1 MANKSGR
8 SGVDSL
14 LDALRKSGMN
24 IDFDSAFGGGAGG
37 SGGEGA
43 GGSGG
48 SAGGSGSG
56 SGGSNSG
63 GSGGNSGGS
72 HSKGSKGSKGSKI
85 PHFSDLEIETKVSE
99 GLRNMKLGGRV
110 VSIIVAILVIGAAYW
125 WFHPPL
131 NIQSPDL
138 WGVIVFVCVVL
149 FVVLGGLSIVSEHKE
164 KKAFRRAQRTGG
176 ATSRT
181 AKKQGKRTSIHRKLC
196 LVPVIILLVG
206 ALGWLTSQSFF
217 PGNAAK
223 YSSVLKTESLDFATD
238 IEQVDYSQIP
248 VIDHDAAEI
257 LGDKQMG
264 TISEYV
270 SQFEVDSL
278 YSQINYK
285 GKPVRVSP
293 LNYADLFKWLTNR
306 EQGIPAYVVVDMTTQ
321 DAQVV
326 RVEDIEGASGSST
339 GGTSGAGGA
348 GIKYSASEPLA
359 RNIDRY
365 VQLKYP
371 FYMFDTKSFEIDEDG
386 HPWWICPVQ
395 TRTIGLFG
403 GTTISRVVL
412 CDAVSGECE
421 DIAIEDAP
429 EWIDRA
435 YPSDLLIQQFN
446 WYGAYNNGW
455 INSWLG
461 QSGVVKTTPGTSGQA
476 GYNYIVKDDD
486 VWVYTGV
493 TSATSDS
500 SIIGFVLVN
509 QRTQESHF
517 YSVAGATEKSAMESA
532 EGQVQNLRYSA
543 TFPILINVSNQ
554 PTYFMALKDSA
565 GTVKKFAMLD
575 IQRYQNVAVGDTV
588 ADCQKSYEALL
599 STNGIDLT
607 SQNLKTAQGKIARMA
622 TAVIE
627 SNSHYY
633 VTLEGQAAIYDFAL
647 PNMLDIVKYGVGDT
661 ISFTYIEGSSV
672 NAAQQIL
679 SAQEAAALLSGEA
692 SAAGSSSSGG
702 SGSSSSSSGGTTSGG
717 GAGASGSQSSGGTTS
732 GGGAANTS
740 AANAAANTS
749 AANTSNAANTSATAA

>member
-1 MANKSGR
+1 MSNNSKKPA
-8 SGVDSL
+8 VDSL

-24 IDFDSAFGGGAGG
+24 IDFESAFGGSGN
-37 SGGEGA
+37 SNNTTSDGGEG
-43 GGSGG
+43 
-48 SAGGSGSG
+48 SAATSS
-56 SGGSNSG
+56 SAKASS
-63 GSGGNSGGS
+63 
-72 HSKGSKGSKGSKI
+72 SKDGKATKDGGSKI

-99 GLRNMKLGGRV
+99 GLRQMKPSARV
-110 VSIIVAILVIGAAYW
+110 IAVIVAILVIGAAYW

-138 WGVIVFVCVVL
+138 WAIITFVCVVL
-149 FVVLGGLSIVSEHKE
+149 FVVLGGLSIINEHKE
-164 KKAFRRAQRTGG
+164 NKAYKRSQRKGDGASNTSKKKKG
-176 ATSRT
+176 A
-181 AKKQGKRTSIHRKLC
+181 KSIHRKLC
-196 LVPVIILLVG
+196 LVPVVILLIGVV
-206 ALGWLTSQSFF
+206 GWLLSQSFI
-217 PGNAAK
+217 PGNAAR

-278 YSQINYK
+278 YSQINYQ

-326 RVEDIEGASGSST
+326 RVADIEGNTSQ
-339 GGTSGAGGA
+339 SGAASSGA

-371 FYMFDTKSFEIDEDG
+371 FYMFDTKSFEIDEEG

-412 CDAVSGECE
+412 CDAVSGDCQ

-455 INSWLG
+455 LNSWLG
-461 QSGVVKTTPGTSGQA
+461 QSGVVKTTPGTNSQA

-517 YSVAGATEKSAMESA
+517 YSVAGATEKSAMDSA

-607 SQNLKTAQGKIARMA
+607 SQNLKTTSGVIARMA

-633 VTLEGQAAIYDFAL
+633 VTLQGQPGIYDFAL
-647 PNMLDIVKYGVGDT
+647 PSLLGIVKYGVGDT
-661 ISFTYIEGSSV
+661 ISFSYIEGSAT
-672 NAAQQIL
+672 NAAQEIL
-679 SAQEAAALLSGEA
+679 SDDATSNTTGAQEAGQSSTSATSATGAAGAASASSTSTSANHLGSSNANTA
-692 SAAGSSSSGG
+692 SAAK
-702 SGSSSSSSGGTTSGG
+702 T
-717 GAGASGSQSSGGTTS
+717 
-732 GGGAANTS
+732 TS
-740 AANAAANTS
+740 AAGAA
-749 AANTSNAANTSATAA
+749 SATS